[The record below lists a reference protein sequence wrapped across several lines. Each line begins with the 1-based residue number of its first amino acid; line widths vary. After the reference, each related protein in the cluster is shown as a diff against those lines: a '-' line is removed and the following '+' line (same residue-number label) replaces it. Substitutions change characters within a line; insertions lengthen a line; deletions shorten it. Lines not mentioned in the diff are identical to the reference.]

1 MLAPSQHVQKIQ
13 RNSPKILDFIY
24 LFIFIFF
31 MLANSLALNDM
42 RSDIGC
48 ETHSPPSPLPVRL
61 SSRRVGST
69 QDPWCATRGDVIAG
83 LRSGVS
89 RVYLRRVL

>member
-24 LFIFIFF
+24 FFIF

-48 ETHSPPSPLPVRL
+48 ETHAPPSLLPPP
-61 SSRRVGST
+61 SS
-69 QDPWCATRGDVIAG
+69 
-83 LRSGVS
+83 L
-89 RVYLRRVL
+89 